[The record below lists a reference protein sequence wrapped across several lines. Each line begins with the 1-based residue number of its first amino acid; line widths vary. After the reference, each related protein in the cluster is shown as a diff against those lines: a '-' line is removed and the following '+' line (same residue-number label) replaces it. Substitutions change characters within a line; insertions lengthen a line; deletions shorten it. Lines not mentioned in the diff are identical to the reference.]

1 MRLNFFIRQCS
12 TRQRLRCNHLLFLLL
27 FFLTLG
33 LLAGLSQR
41 YALQSDWSYGQ
52 RNTLSEAS
60 QTLLAGMDGPVRVT
74 AYARETPTLR
84 EAIRRLVDRYQRY
97 KLDLTLV
104 FVNPDLLPDRV
115 RELGLTLDGELYIDY
130 RGRGEKVQRLGEQAM
145 TQALQRL
152 SRGRERVV
160 RFLTGHGE
168 RKPDGVANHDLGSF
182 GRELEKIGIQSR
194 LLDLAKELH
203 IPAATI
209 ALVIASPQ
217 LPLPPAEVQA
227 VLDYVKQG
235 GNLLWLREPQEPS
248 GWRPLAAALGVA
260 ALPGMVVDADAPKLG
275 ISSPAFIPI
284 ADYGPHPITAL
295 LRAPALL
302 PQAVALELPS
312 PADWKAAVLL
322 ESQSRAWTEI
332 GALSDSSR
340 FDPDTTERAGPLLVG
355 VALSRPRPPDS
366 EQRIVVIGDGD
377 FLTNTYLGNG
387 ANLQLGLNILNWL
400 TLDDALIAVRPRA
413 APDPN
418 LNLSDRALALIAGV
432 FLIGLPGTLLIS
444 GWLIGFYRRR
454 R

>member
-84 EAIRRLVDRYQRY
+84 EAIRRLVGRYQRY

-160 RFLTGHGE
+160 QFLTGHGE

-194 LLDLAKELH
+194 LLDLAKEPH

-248 GWRPLAAALGVA
+248 GWQPLAAALGVA

-284 ADYGPHPITAL
+284 ADYGPHPITAP

-302 PQAVALELPS
+302 PQAVALELQS
-312 PADWKAAVLL
+312 PTDWKAAVLL
-322 ESQSRAWTEI
+322 ESQSRAWTET
-332 GALSDSSR
+332 GSLDDSSR
-340 FDPDTTERAGPLLVG
+340 FDPDTAERAGPLPVG
-355 VALSRPRPPDS
+355 VALSRSDPAS
-366 EQRIVVIGDGD
+366 EQRVVVIGDGD
-377 FLTNTYLGNG
+377 FLSNTYLGNG